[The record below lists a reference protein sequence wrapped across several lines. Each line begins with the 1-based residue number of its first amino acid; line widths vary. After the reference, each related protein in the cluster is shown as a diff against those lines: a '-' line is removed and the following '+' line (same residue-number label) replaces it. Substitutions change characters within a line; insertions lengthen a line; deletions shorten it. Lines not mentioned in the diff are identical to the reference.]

1 MKFVTNESERVLA
14 MAFDSDEV
22 VAPLALAILAVK
34 AEARKFWSITATV
47 GIQYRHHEM
56 FYDWTE
62 MSSADGMVTFSKSVG
77 LRKRSV

>member
-1 MKFVTNESERVLA
+1 MT
-14 MAFDSDEV
+14 FDSDEV
-22 VAPLALAILAVK
+22 VAPLALATLVAK
-34 AEARKFWSITATV
+34 GEAKKFWSVTATV

-62 MSSADGMVTFSKSVG
+62 ISCDGAMVTFTKSVG